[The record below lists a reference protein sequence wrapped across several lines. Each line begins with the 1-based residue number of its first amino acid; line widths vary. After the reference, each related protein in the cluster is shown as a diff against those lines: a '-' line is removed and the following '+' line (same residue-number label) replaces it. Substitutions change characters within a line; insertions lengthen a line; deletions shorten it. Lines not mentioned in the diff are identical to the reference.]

1 MTVPSYLLLFQSL
14 LGSPLPDDPEN
25 LIAARQ
31 CIEQP
36 EIFKLTAQHWA
47 HAYAGGNLNYVSLN
61 LNL

>member
-1 MTVPSYLLLFQSL
+1 MLQSL
-14 LGSPLPDDPEN
+14 LASPLPDDPEN
-25 LIAARQ
+25 PIAARQ

-36 EIFKLTAQHWA
+36 RVFELTAQHWA